1 MVTERDPKTN
11 RVSISDLT
19 PPIRAKVNDHQRGL
33 AAIPTEYVAIADIDD
48 EPVSGVKTS
57 PVSSNWASEAEEYLV
72 VSKNLLLGLM
82 NAICEED
89 FGWSDFDWDEV
100 DVEDITEMVEDC
112 LDEYVRK
119 DILTEQTV
127 LGRITSGNVVALTVA
142 QLWGLLSNYAEMY
155 KHENATATNIQAAN
169 DWHFLNG
176 FTTGEVG
183 GGWSFHAGKQ
193 LAITA
198 YATSDAGAKTQVTSA
213 THAMVNGDIVSIS
226 NTAHYDGV
234 HIVEQVATNTFVIT
248 VAFGGDDGASV
259 GEHGGHFISYTAT
272 ASGKYL
278 ISYTLSLIPANP
290 NDICEV
296 TTFLNATQNIKGESQ
311 TKLGAVT
318 DYQNVAGH
326 SIKDITVNDIISI
339 AIRNISGAGDFTIR
353 DCNLTLVRIG

>member
-1 MVTERDPKTN
+1 MKRDFTNPTTVISLEDHRVQHQDGGAGEISVT
-11 RVSISDLT
+11 
-19 PPIRAKVNDHQRGL
+19 GL
-33 AAIPTEYVAIADIDD
+33 SGLLADDQHVLDAEVIAVAIAKTTVDAQSVLGGVTDNT
-48 EPVSGVKTS
+48 PV
-57 PVSSNWASEAEEYLV
+57 
-72 VSKNLLLGLM
+72 
-82 NAICEED
+82 AIA
-89 FGWSDFDWDEV
+89 V
-100 DVEDITEMVEDC
+100 A
-112 LDEYVRK
+112 
-119 DILTEQTV
+119 EQTV
-127 LGRITSGNVVALTVA
+127 VGRITSGNVVALTVA

-259 GEHGGHFISYTAT
+259 GEHGGHFMSSTAT

-296 TTFLNATQNIKGESQ
+296 TTFTNATQNIKGESQ

-339 AIRNISGAGDFTIR
+339 AVRNISGAGDFTIR